1 MKTQKALFIA
11 GVVLSVLSAGAMA
24 ATATVFD
31 LGTRYH
37 QQNSAFT
44 GLPYADGDMTY
55 CAAYE
60 IHEQSSLLQFV
71 CGYTP
76 DFKKRPDLDYGL
88 TPDLNLLA
96 KDGLFQGGAGILS
109 TYTRDSDGKGDWM
122 DLYWQLILGL
132 NIPLGK
138 SWSLQANAYY
148 VFKSW
153 DRLGDF
159 KFEDIEFGGYLGY
172 SF

>member
-60 IHEQSSLLQFV
+60 IHELCCIQMMLRRKAGSCL
-71 CGYTP
+71 
-76 DFKKRPDLDYGL
+76 
-88 TPDLNLLA
+88 
-96 KDGLFQGGAGILS
+96 QGGAGILS